1 MPSPARH
8 PKPGLRSCCAQVRA
22 RALLLAA
29 AGPLLLV
36 LGCSRP
42 VSQSGD
48 NSPTPIPRT
57 DAVAPAYG
65 LTVPGTYATGFG
77 CADVPKTD
85 ILLTLYPESL
95 FVLRQTYR
103 DRACEQGISLVYLGE
118 WRVAGDSRML
128 TLLGALPRPRRFVIV
143 DHRTLR
149 MMDGPVPRA
158 GSVPTAEIGRTARLV
173 PFREPFRLRG
183 IRPSNRVEG
192 L

>member
-42 VSQSGD
+42 VSQSGA

-77 CADVPKTD
+77 CAGPPKTD

-95 FVLRQTYR
+95 FVLRQTNR
-103 DRACEQGISLVYLGE
+103 DRACEQEISLVYLGK
-118 WRVAGDSRML
+118 WTVSGDSRML
-128 TLLGALPRPRRFVIV
+128 TLLGALPMPRRFAIV

-149 MMDGPVPRA
+149 MLDDPASRA
-158 GSVPTAEIGRTARLV
+158 ASLPTPEIGRTAQLV

-183 IRPSNRVEG
+183 IRPSNGVAG